1 MSKASRYIDTATA
14 ESARSRGLIKKV
26 ATEAARLQREETRRN
41 AIEVYKQ
48 MCPSKVSKGCAS
60 QIHKEETKSTRCD
73 GCCARIKFLVN
84 GLDRLEV

>member
-1 MSKASRYIDTATA
+1 MNKASRYIDIATT
-14 ESARSRGLIKKV
+14 EKVRSRGLIKKI

-60 QIHKEETKSTRCD
+60 RTHKEETKSTQCD

-84 GLDRLEV
+84 GMDRLEV

>member
-1 MSKASRYIDTATA
+1 MSKAEKYIAIATA
-14 ESARSRGLIKKV
+14 DKVRSRGLIRQV

-60 QIHKEETKSTRCD
+60 RIHKAETKTTRCD

-84 GLDRLEV
+84 GLNRLEA

>member
-1 MSKASRYIDTATA
+1 MNKADKYIAIATA
-14 ESARSRGLIKKV
+14 EKVRSRCLIKKV

-60 QIHKEETKSTRCD
+60 RIHKAETKTTRCD

-84 GLDRLEV
+84 GLDRLEA

>member
-1 MSKASRYIDTATA
+1 MNKAEKYIAIATA
-14 ESARSRGLIKKV
+14 EKVRSRGLIKSV
-26 ATEAARLQREETRRN
+26 ATEAARLQREETRLN

-48 MCPSKVSKGCAS
+48 MCPSKISRGCAS
-60 QIHKEETKSTRCD
+60 QVHKNETKSTRCD